1 MNSFYYFVTVINRL
15 GKDLFLPCLKSRKFL
30 SNQRFRRTYFKNKIQ
45 QQKDN
50 PPLTYYQQTRFTK
63 TVHLIISKVM
73 KKKLEADLI
82 SIAHRILQLKNKS
95 DINQLY
101 LETQKLYEKL
111 AVLRFVEDHFGEPK
125 PTIGQAEIIEK
136 VEEIFENETMP
147 EFQRNFKN
155 DTIVADEITPKETST
170 EEIIESKIAKE
181 EPLEAK
187 ITEEQPIIME
197 EVDAESKEIEE
208 IKLEEDTSLNEDET
222 LETAPTENQPISELN
237 ETEDSVTKDEEPIEE
252 AESVIAETEINSIE
266 EKTEEVKSELNKKPE
281 AVQISFED
289 LLGGNYTEPQFVKR
303 SALEQISESKI
314 VDETPLP
321 FDFQTEPISNS
332 NHSLLEKEEPKSITL
347 NDKLA
352 KGIAIGL
359 NDRIA
364 FVKHLFG
371 GSTDDYNR
379 VLSQLITFDTF
390 QETKAFIDEMVKPDY
405 NNWEGKED
413 FENRFMEIIEKKF
426 LSF

>member
-1 MNSFYYFVTVINRL
+1 
-15 GKDLFLPCLKSRKFL
+15 
-30 SNQRFRRTYFKNKIQ
+30 
-45 QQKDN
+45 
-50 PPLTYYQQTRFTK
+50 
-63 TVHLIISKVM
+63 M

-101 LETQKLYEKL
+101 IETQKLYEKL
-111 AVLRFVEDHFGEPK
+111 AVLRFVEDHFAEPK

-136 VEEIFENETMP
+136 IEEVFENDAVP
-147 EFQRNFKN
+147 EFQRNFES
-155 DTIVADEITPKETST
+155 DEIVTKEIAT
-170 EEIIESKIAKE
+170 EEIIETKITTN
-181 EPLEAK
+181 EPLEEV
-187 ITEEQPIIME
+187 ITEEQPIIVE
-197 EVDAESKEIEE
+197 EINAESKEIEE
-208 IKLEEDTSLNEDET
+208 IKSEEDSALTEDQAIET
-222 LETAPTENQPISELN
+222 DSTEDQPISELD
-237 ETEDSVTKDEEPIEE
+237 ETEDSVTNDEEPIEE
-252 AESVIAETEINSIE
+252 TKSVIE
-266 EKTEEVKSELNKKPE
+266 EKTEEVKSEELSKKTE

-303 SALEQISESKI
+303 STLEQTLENKTIDK
-314 VDETPLP
+314 TPMS
-321 FDFQTEPISNS
+321 FGFQSEPISSS
-332 NHSLLEKEEPKSITL
+332 NQQVLEREEPKSITL

-352 KGIAIGL
+352 KGISIGL

-371 GSTDDYNR
+371 GNTEDYNR

-405 NNWEGKED
+405 NNWAGKED